1 MHENNTAASHIPAEE
16 YRLDLHSVL
25 RDIAAQWLSVVLLSA
40 AAVLL
45 SFVLLSFSRKPVY
58 KTTSTVAI
66 RNINED
72 STVNN
77 VTTKDLYNV
86 MKSSGESAGFLK
98 KIITQGDLN
107 ALISAELGDYRKQG
121 SISADSLGEGN
132 FLALNVTAS
141 SPEASLRENEALI
154 RVLQKQQDN
163 LIGGLRI
170 IVVQEPKVLE
180 TAVNAGR
187 NVKLSLFAGVVVF
200 LLLCTLLAWYSS
212 SRYTVRNSTEV
223 IPKVGMRALA
233 VVPEEKRRR
242 GGNGILI
249 TNPAVTPGYTEEMCG
264 LAIRLMN
271 EMTREGQKTLLVSSA
286 AEGEGKSTT
295 AANIALAM
303 SRMNRKV
310 ILADMDFQ
318 NPSLAK
324 ILNMQ
329 DAQFTELE
337 EYLESVKSSGAASAD
352 SLGRLLCKVPGTELM
367 AVLNTK
373 AAPQSLDKYAA
384 QIRELLADLSEKA
397 DFVIVD
403 TTSTAVVSDAEEL
416 ASMTDASVVVVRENF
431 AEVSD
436 ITNAAK
442 LLSSGG
448 PVLGCVFNGARRTEI
463 TADAAR
469 ARGGLYVG

>member
-25 RDIAAQWLSVVLLSA
+25 RDIAAQWLSIVLLSA

-45 SFVLLSFSRKPVY
+45 SFVLLSSSRKPVY

-187 NVKLSLFAGVVVF
+187 NVKLSLFAGVLVF

-233 VVPEEKRRR
+233 VVPEEKRRK
-242 GGNGILI
+242 NGLLI
-249 TNPAVTPGYTEEMCG
+249 TNPAVTPGYTEEIRS
-264 LAIRLMN
+264 LAIRFMN
-271 EMTREGQKTLLVSSA
+271 DMTREGQKILLVSSA

-303 SRMNRKV
+303 SQMNRKV

-329 DAQFTELE
+329 DAQFTDPE
-337 EYLESVKSSGAASAD
+337 EYFESVKSSGAASAD
-352 SLGRLLCKVPGTELM
+352 ALSGLLCKAPGTELM
-367 AVLNTK
+367 AVLNHK

-384 QIRELLADLSEKA
+384 QIRKLLADLSEKA

-469 ARGGLYVG
+469 ARGGFYVG

>member
-25 RDIAAQWLSVVLLSA
+25 RDIAAQWLSIVLLSA

-45 SFVLLSFSRKPVY
+45 SFVLLSSSRKPVY

-98 KIITQGDLN
+98 KIITQGDLD
-107 ALISAELGDYRKQG
+107 ALISDELGDYKKQG
-121 SISADSLGEGN
+121 SISADSLGQGN
-132 FLALNVTAS
+132 FLALNVTAP
-141 SPEASLRENEALI
+141 SPEISLTENEALI

-187 NVKLSLFAGVVVF
+187 NVKLSLFSGVLVF

-223 IPKVGMRALA
+223 IPKVGRRALA
-233 VVPEEKRRR
+233 VVPEEKRRKD
-242 GGNGILI
+242 GLLI
-249 TNPAVTPGYTEEMCG
+249 TNPAVTPGYTEEIRS

-271 EMTREGQKTLLVSSA
+271 DMTREGQKILLVSSA

-303 SRMNRKV
+303 SQMNRKV

-329 DAQFTELE
+329 GAQFTELE
-337 EYLESVKSSGAASAD
+337 EYLEGAAFSKGTSSDAL
-352 SLGRLLCKVPGTELM
+352 SSLLCKVPGTELS
-367 AVLNTK
+367 AVLNLK
-373 AAPQSLDKYAA
+373 AAPLSLDKYAA
-384 QIRELLADLSEKA
+384 QIRKLLADLSEKA

>member
-45 SFVLLSFSRKPVY
+45 SFVLLSSSRKPVY

-187 NVKLSLFAGVVVF
+187 NVKLSLFAGVLVF

-223 IPKVGMRALA
+223 IPKVGRRALA
-233 VVPEEKRRR
+233 VVPEEKRRKD
-242 GGNGILI
+242 GLLI
-249 TNPAVTPGYTEEMCG
+249 TNPAVTPGYTEEIRS

-271 EMTREGQKTLLVSSA
+271 DMTREGQKILLVSSA

-303 SRMNRKV
+303 SQMNRKV

-329 DAQFTELE
+329 GAQFTELE
-337 EYLESVKSSGAASAD
+337 EYLEGAAFSKGTSSDAL
-352 SLGRLLCKVPGTELM
+352 SSLLCKVPGTELS
-367 AVLNTK
+367 AVLNLK
-373 AAPQSLDKYAA
+373 AAPLSLDKYAA
-384 QIRELLADLSEKA
+384 QIRKLLADLSEKA

>member
-45 SFVLLSFSRKPVY
+45 SFVLLSSSRKPVY

-187 NVKLSLFAGVVVF
+187 NVKLSLFAGVLVF

-233 VVPEEKRRR
+233 VVPEEKRRKD
-242 GGNGILI
+242 GLLI
-249 TNPAVTPGYTEEMCG
+249 TNPAVTPGYTEEIRS

-271 EMTREGQKTLLVSSA
+271 DMTREGQKILLVSSA

-303 SRMNRKV
+303 SQMNRKV
-310 ILADMDFQ
+310 ILADMEFQ

-337 EYLESVKSSGAASAD
+337 EYLEGAAFSKGTSSDAL
-352 SLGRLLCKVPGTELM
+352 SSLLCKVPGTELS
-367 AVLNTK
+367 AVLNLK
-373 AAPQSLDKYAA
+373 AAPLSLDKYAA
-384 QIRELLADLSEKA
+384 QIRKLLADLSEKA

>member
-25 RDIAAQWLSVVLLSA
+25 RDIAAQWLSIVLLSA

-45 SFVLLSFSRKPVY
+45 SFVLLSSSGKPVY

-77 VTTKDLYNV
+77 VTTNDLYNV

-187 NVKLSLFAGVVVF
+187 NVKLSLFAGVLVF

-233 VVPEEKRRR
+233 VVPEEKRRKD
-242 GGNGILI
+242 GLLI
-249 TNPAVTPGYTEEMCG
+249 TNPAVTPGYTEEIRS

-271 EMTREGQKTLLVSSA
+271 DMTREGQKILLVSSA

-303 SRMNRKV
+303 SQMNRKV

-324 ILNMQ
+324 ILNLQ
-329 DAQFTELE
+329 DAQFTDPE
-337 EYLESVKSSGAASAD
+337 EYFESVKSSGAASAD
-352 SLGRLLCKVPGTELM
+352 ALGGLLCKVPGTELM
-367 AVLNTK
+367 AVLNHK

>member
-25 RDIAAQWLSVVLLSA
+25 RDIAAQWLSIVLLSA

-45 SFVLLSFSRKPVY
+45 SFVLLSSSRKPVY

-187 NVKLSLFAGVVVF
+187 NVKLSLFAGVLVF

-233 VVPEEKRRR
+233 VVPEEKRRKD
-242 GGNGILI
+242 GLLI
-249 TNPAVTPGYTEEMCG
+249 TNPAVTPGYTEEIRS

-271 EMTREGQKTLLVSSA
+271 DMTREGQKILLVSSA

-303 SRMNRKV
+303 SQMNRKV

-329 DAQFTELE
+329 DAQFTDPE
-337 EYLESVKSSGAASAD
+337 EYFESVKSSGAASAD
-352 SLGRLLCKVPGTELM
+352 ALSGLLCIVPGTELM
-367 AVLNTK
+367 AVLNHK

-384 QIRELLADLSEKA
+384 QIRKLLADLSEKA

>member
-25 RDIAAQWLSVVLLSA
+25 RDIAAQWLSIVLLSA

-45 SFVLLSFSRKPVY
+45 SFVLLSSSRKPVY

-187 NVKLSLFAGVVVF
+187 NVKLSLFSGVLVF

-223 IPKVGMRALA
+223 IPKVGRRALA
-233 VVPEEKRRR
+233 VVPEETRRKD
-242 GGNGILI
+242 GLLI
-249 TNPAVTPGYTEEMCG
+249 TNPAVTPGYTEEIRS

-271 EMTREGQKTLLVSSA
+271 DMTREGQKILLVSSA

-303 SRMNRKV
+303 SQMNRKV

-329 DAQFTELE
+329 GAQFTELE
-337 EYLESVKSSGAASAD
+337 EYLEGTAFSKGTSSDALS
-352 SLGRLLCKVPGTELM
+352 SLLCKVPGTELS
-367 AVLNTK
+367 AVLNLK
-373 AAPQSLDKYAA
+373 AAPLSLDKYAA
-384 QIRELLADLSEKA
+384 QIRKLLKDLSEMA

-416 ASMTDASVVVVRENF
+416 ASMTDVSVVVVRENF

-436 ITNAAK
+436 ITNAVK

>member
-45 SFVLLSFSRKPVY
+45 SFVLLSSSRKPVY

-66 RNINED
+66 RNITED

-77 VTTKDLYNV
+77 VTTKDHYNV

-187 NVKLSLFAGVVVF
+187 NVKLSLFAGVLVF

-223 IPKVGMRALA
+223 IPKVGRRALA
-233 VVPEEKRRR
+233 VVPEEKRRKD
-242 GGNGILI
+242 GLLI
-249 TNPAVTPGYTEEMCG
+249 TNPAVTPGYTEEIRS

-271 EMTREGQKTLLVSSA
+271 DMTREGQKILLVSSA

-303 SRMNRKV
+303 SQMNRKV
-310 ILADMDFQ
+310 ILADMEFQ

-337 EYLESVKSSGAASAD
+337 EYLEGAAFSKGTSSDAL
-352 SLGRLLCKVPGTELM
+352 SSLLCKVPGTELS
-367 AVLNTK
+367 AVLNLK
-373 AAPQSLDKYAA
+373 AAPLSLDKYAA
-384 QIRELLADLSEKA
+384 QIRKLLADLSEKA

>member
-25 RDIAAQWLSVVLLSA
+25 RDIAAQWLSIVLLSA

-45 SFVLLSFSRKPVY
+45 SFVLLSSSRKPVY

-187 NVKLSLFAGVVVF
+187 NVKLSLFAGVLVF

-233 VVPEEKRRR
+233 VVPEEKRRKD
-242 GGNGILI
+242 GLLI
-249 TNPAVTPGYTEEMCG
+249 TNPAVTPGYTEEIRS

-271 EMTREGQKTLLVSSA
+271 DMTREGQKILLVSSA

-303 SRMNRKV
+303 SQMNRKV

-329 DAQFTELE
+329 DAQFTEPQ

-352 SLGRLLCKVPGTELM
+352 SLSGLLCKVPGTELM
-367 AVLNTK
+367 AVLNRK

-384 QIRELLADLSEKA
+384 QIRGLLADLSEKA

-416 ASMTDASVVVVRENF
+416 ASMADASVVIVRENF

-469 ARGGLYVG
+469 VRGGLYVG

>member
-1 MHENNTAASHIPAEE
+1 MHENNTAASYIPAEE

-25 RDIAAQWLSVVLLSA
+25 RDIAAQWLSIVLLSA

-45 SFVLLSFSRKPVY
+45 SFVLLSSLRKPAY

-98 KIITQGDLN
+98 KIITQGDLDT
-107 ALISAELGDYRKQG
+107 LISDELGDYKKQG
-121 SISADSLGEGN
+121 SISADSLGQGN
-132 FLALNVTAS
+132 FLALNVTAP
-141 SPEASLRENEALI
+141 SPEISLRENEALI

-180 TAVNAGR
+180 TAVNTGG

-200 LLLCTLLAWYSS
+200 LMLCTLLAWYSS

-223 IPKVGMRALA
+223 APKVGLRALA

-242 GGNGILI
+242 GETSIQI
-249 TNPAVTPGYTEEMCG
+249 TNPAVTPGYREEVRS

-271 EMTREGQKTLLVSSA
+271 DMTREGQKILLVSSA
-286 AEGEGKSTT
+286 SEGEGKSTT

-303 SRMNRKV
+303 SQMNRRV

-318 NPSLAK
+318 NPFLAK

-329 DAQFTELE
+329 GAQFTELE
-337 EYLESVKSSGAASAD
+337 EYLEGAAFSKGTSSDAL
-352 SLGRLLCKVPGTELM
+352 SSLLCKVPGTELS
-367 AVLNTK
+367 AVLNLK
-373 AAPQSLDKYAA
+373 AAPLSLDKYAA
-384 QIRELLADLSEKA
+384 QIRKFLKDLSEMA

-416 ASMTDASVVVVRENF
+416 ASMTDVSVVVVRENF

-436 ITNAAK
+436 ITNAVR

-448 PVLGCVFNGARRTEI
+448 PVLGCVFNGARRTQ
-463 TADAAR
+463 TAADADR
-469 ARGGLYVG
+469 AKGGLYVG

>member
-25 RDIAAQWLSVVLLSA
+25 RDIAAQWLSIVLLSA

-45 SFVLLSFSRKPVY
+45 SFVLLSSSRKPVY

-187 NVKLSLFAGVVVF
+187 NVKLSLFAGVLVF

-223 IPKVGMRALA
+223 IPKVGRRALA
-233 VVPEEKRRR
+233 VVPEEKRRKD
-242 GGNGILI
+242 GLLI
-249 TNPAVTPGYTEEMCG
+249 TNPAVTPGYTEEIRS

-271 EMTREGQKTLLVSSA
+271 DMTREGQKILLVSSA

-303 SRMNRKV
+303 SQMNRKV

-329 DAQFTELE
+329 GAQFTELE
-337 EYLESVKSSGAASAD
+337 EYLEGAAFSKGTSSDAL
-352 SLGRLLCKVPGTELM
+352 SSLLCKVPGTELS
-367 AVLNTK
+367 AVLNLK
-373 AAPQSLDKYAA
+373 AAPLSLDKYAA
-384 QIRELLADLSEKA
+384 QIRKLLADLSEKA

>member
-25 RDIAAQWLSVVLLSA
+25 RDIAAQWLSIVLLSA

-45 SFVLLSFSRKPVY
+45 SFVLLSSSRKPVY

-187 NVKLSLFAGVVVF
+187 NVKLSLFAGVLVF

-233 VVPEEKRRR
+233 VVPEEKRRK
-242 GGNGILI
+242 NGLLI
-249 TNPAVTPGYTEEMCG
+249 TNPAVTPGYTEEIRS

-271 EMTREGQKTLLVSSA
+271 DMTREGQKILLVSSA

-303 SRMNRKV
+303 SQMNRKV

-337 EYLESVKSSGAASAD
+337 EYLEGAAFSKGTSSDAL
-352 SLGRLLCKVPGTELM
+352 SSLLCKVPGTELS
-367 AVLNTK
+367 AVLNLK
-373 AAPQSLDKYAA
+373 AAPLSLDKYAA
-384 QIRELLADLSEKA
+384 QIRKLLADLSEKA

>member
-25 RDIAAQWLSVVLLSA
+25 RDIAAQWLSIALLSV

-45 SFVLLSFSRKPVY
+45 SFVLLSSSRKPVY

-72 STVNN
+72 SAVNN
-77 VTTKDLYNV
+77 VTTKDRYNV
-86 MKSSGESAGFLK
+86 LKSSGESAGFLK

-121 SISADSLGEGN
+121 SISADSVGEGN

-180 TAVNAGR
+180 TAVNTGR
-187 NVKLSLFAGVVVF
+187 NAKLSLFAGVLVF

-233 VVPEEKRRR
+233 VVPEEKRRKD
-242 GGNGILI
+242 GLLI
-249 TNPAVTPGYTEEMCG
+249 TNPAVTPGYTEEIRS

-271 EMTREGQKTLLVSSA
+271 DMTREGQKILLVSSA

-303 SRMNRKV
+303 SQMNRKV

-337 EYLESVKSSGAASAD
+337 EYLESAKTSEGASAD
-352 SLGRLLCKVPGTELM
+352 ALSGLLCKVPGTELM
-367 AVLNTK
+367 AVLNHK

-384 QIRELLADLSEKA
+384 QIRKLLANLSEKA

>member
-25 RDIAAQWLSVVLLSA
+25 RDIAAQWLSIVLLSA

-45 SFVLLSFSRKPVY
+45 SFVLLSSSRKPVY

-121 SISADSLGEGN
+121 SISADSLGEGT

-187 NVKLSLFAGVVVF
+187 NVKLSLFAGVLVF

-223 IPKVGMRALA
+223 IPKVGRRALA
-233 VVPEEKRRR
+233 VVPEEKRRKD
-242 GGNGILI
+242 GLLI
-249 TNPAVTPGYTEEMCG
+249 TNPAVTPGYTEEIRS

-271 EMTREGQKTLLVSSA
+271 DMTREGQKILLVSSA

-303 SRMNRKV
+303 SQMNRKV

-329 DAQFTELE
+329 GAQFTELE
-337 EYLESVKSSGAASAD
+337 EYLEGAAFSKGTSSDAL
-352 SLGRLLCKVPGTELM
+352 SSLLCKVPGTELS
-367 AVLNTK
+367 AVLNLK
-373 AAPQSLDKYAA
+373 AAPLSLDKYAA
-384 QIRELLADLSEKA
+384 QIRKLLADLSEKA

>member
-25 RDIAAQWLSVVLLSA
+25 RDIAAQWLSIVLLSA

-45 SFVLLSFSRKPVY
+45 SFVLLSSSRKPVY

-98 KIITQGDLN
+98 KIITQGDLD
-107 ALISAELGDYRKQG
+107 ALISDELGDYKKQG
-121 SISADSLGEGN
+121 SISADSLGQGN
-132 FLALNVTAS
+132 FLALNVTAP
-141 SPEASLRENEALI
+141 SPEISLTENEALI

-180 TAVNAGR
+180 TAVNTGG
-187 NVKLSLFAGVVVF
+187 NVKLSLFAGVLVF

-223 IPKVGMRALA
+223 IPKVGRRALA
-233 VVPEEKRRR
+233 VVPEEKRRKD
-242 GGNGILI
+242 GLLI
-249 TNPAVTPGYTEEMCG
+249 TNPAVTPGYTEEIRS

-271 EMTREGQKTLLVSSA
+271 DMTREGQKILLVSSA

-303 SRMNRKV
+303 SQMNRKV

-329 DAQFTELE
+329 GAQFTELE
-337 EYLESVKSSGAASAD
+337 EYLEGAAFSKGTSSDAL
-352 SLGRLLCKVPGTELM
+352 SSLLCKVPGTELS
-367 AVLNTK
+367 AVLNLK
-373 AAPQSLDKYAA
+373 AAPLSLDKYAA
-384 QIRELLADLSEKA
+384 QIRKLLADLSEKA

>member
-45 SFVLLSFSRKPVY
+45 SFVLLSSSRKPVY

-180 TAVNAGR
+180 TAVNTGG
-187 NVKLSLFAGVVVF
+187 NVKLSLFAGVLVF

-223 IPKVGMRALA
+223 IPKVGRRALA
-233 VVPEEKRRR
+233 VVPEEKRRKD
-242 GGNGILI
+242 GLLI
-249 TNPAVTPGYTEEMCG
+249 TNPAVTPGYTEEIRS

-271 EMTREGQKTLLVSSA
+271 DMTREGQKILLVSSA

-303 SRMNRKV
+303 SQMNRKV

-329 DAQFTELE
+329 GAQFTELE
-337 EYLESVKSSGAASAD
+337 EYLEGAAFSKGTSSDAL
-352 SLGRLLCKVPGTELM
+352 SSLLCKVPGTELM
-367 AVLNTK
+367 AVLNHK

-384 QIRELLADLSEKA
+384 QIRKLLADLSEKA

>member
-25 RDIAAQWLSVVLLSA
+25 RDIAAQWLSIVLLSA

-45 SFVLLSFSRKPVY
+45 SFVLLSSSRKPVY

-98 KIITQGDLN
+98 KIITQGDLD
-107 ALISAELGDYRKQG
+107 ALISDELGDYKKQG
-121 SISADSLGEGN
+121 SISADSLGQGN
-132 FLALNVTAS
+132 FLALNVTAP
-141 SPEASLRENEALI
+141 SPEISLTENEALI

-187 NVKLSLFAGVVVF
+187 NVKLSLFAGVLVF

-233 VVPEEKRRR
+233 VVPEEKRRKD
-242 GGNGILI
+242 GLLI
-249 TNPAVTPGYTEEMCG
+249 TNHAVTPGYAEEIRS

-271 EMTREGQKTLLVSSA
+271 DMTREGQKILLVSSA

-303 SRMNRKV
+303 SQMNRKV
-310 ILADMDFQ
+310 ILADMEFQ

-329 DAQFTELE
+329 DAQFTDPE

-352 SLGRLLCKVPGTELM
+352 ALGGLLCKVPGTELM
-367 AVLNTK
+367 AVLNHK

-384 QIRELLADLSEKA
+384 QIRKLLADLSEKA

-416 ASMTDASVVVVRENF
+416 ASMTDASVVVVRENL

-448 PVLGCVFNGARRTEI
+448 PILGCVFNGALRTEI

>member
-25 RDIAAQWLSVVLLSA
+25 RDIAAQWLSIALLSV

-45 SFVLLSFSRKPVY
+45 SFVLLSSSRKPVY

-121 SISADSLGEGN
+121 SISADSVGEGN

-180 TAVNAGR
+180 TAVNTGR
-187 NVKLSLFAGVVVF
+187 NAKLSLFAGVLVF

-233 VVPEEKRRR
+233 VVPEEKRRKD
-242 GGNGILI
+242 GLLI
-249 TNPAVTPGYTEEMCG
+249 TNPAVTPGYTEEIRS

-271 EMTREGQKTLLVSSA
+271 DMTREGQKILLVSSA

-303 SRMNRKV
+303 SQMNRKV

-337 EYLESVKSSGAASAD
+337 EYLESAKTSEGASAD
-352 SLGRLLCKVPGTELM
+352 ALSGLLCKVPGTELM
-367 AVLNTK
+367 AVLNHK

-384 QIRELLADLSEKA
+384 QIRKLLANLSEKA